1 MRVLITGSREW
12 TDIRLIRDTL
22 SPIWKAHPNVT
33 LVSGACPRGA
43 DRICE
48 DLAGLFGWTIERH
61 PAEWDKYGPRSG
73 YKRNAEMVALGADV
87 CFAFIK
93 DESRGATHTARLA
106 HKSGI
111 QTFINGEEVTDV

>member
-12 TDIRLIRDTL
+12 TDALFIQHTL
-22 SPIWKAHPNVT
+22 QTWRRENGNPKVT

-43 DRICE
+43 DKFCE
-48 DLAGLFGWTIERH
+48 DLAEGLFGWEVERH

-93 DESRGATHTARLA
+93 DESKGATHTARLA
-106 HKSGI
+106 HKKGI
-111 QTFINGEEVTDV
+111 KTIINGVEV